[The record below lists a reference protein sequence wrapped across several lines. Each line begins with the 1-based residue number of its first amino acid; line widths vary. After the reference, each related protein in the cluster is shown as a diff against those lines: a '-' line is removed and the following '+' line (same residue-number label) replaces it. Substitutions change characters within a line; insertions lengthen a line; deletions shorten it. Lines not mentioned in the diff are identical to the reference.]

1 MRTAWLLLMVA
12 LLHSTAFG
20 QDAERRKP
28 IEDVQRPAVTEQRI
42 TELHITRSNPKRP
55 EITLPRALKIAEEYV
70 KKQKIDTSSYYLAEA
85 KLIHATRDS
94 EEPYWWFMWV
104 GVRRPAGDYID
115 ITVSMK
121 GKAYRLPSM

>member
-20 QDAERRKP
+20 QNAERSKP
-28 IEDVQRPAVTEQRI
+28 IEGAQQPTITEQRI
-42 TELHITRSNPKRP
+42 TELHIPRSHPKRP
-55 EITLPRALKIAEEYV
+55 GITLQRALNIAEEYV

-85 KLIHATRDS
+85 KLIPATRDS

-104 GVRRPAGDYID
+104 GVRRPVGDYID

>member
-1 MRTAWLLLMVA
+1 MRTAWLVLIVA
-12 LLHSTAFG
+12 LLYSTAFG
-20 QDAERRKP
+20 QAAERRKL

-42 TELHITRSNPKRP
+42 TELHIIRLNPKRP
-55 EITLPRALKIAEEYV
+55 EITLPRALKIAEEYM

-85 KLIHATRDS
+85 KLIHATNDS

-104 GVRRPAGDYID
+104 EMRRPVGDYID

-121 GKAYRLPSM
+121 GKTYRLPSM